1 MKTKPKTRA
10 PRQAAKKVAKTTA
23 TQTAKKTA
31 AKPLKKTLKAAPK
44 KTLPKAAKEIVQFA
58 PNFTA
63 YVLPPATICLY
74 SEHRKFFLH
83 GELYVAIA
91 EAIGKKGKETQALVQ
106 ELSRKFPVDQI
117 QDALKRMYERRYVT
131 LASPLTTG
139 PVAGFWASLGLAP
152 ETAESS
158 LANCRVRIESVDV
171 KGAKELTSA
180 LTNLGV
186 RVVGRGGDLTVTLV
200 NDYLDR
206 RLAERNEEQVADKT
220 PWILVQPSGAFPLVG

>member
-44 KTLPKAAKEIVQFA
+44 KTSPKAAKEIVQFA

-83 GELYVAIA
+83 GELYVALAETIGKNGKGTQDIIA
-91 EAIGKKGKETQALVQ
+91 E
-106 ELSRKFPVDQI
+106 LSHKYPVDQI
-117 QDALKRMYERRYVT
+117 QEGLKRLYERRYVT
-131 LASPLTTG
+131 IASPVTTG
-139 PVAGFWASLGLAP
+139 PVAGFWASLGLPP
-152 ETAESS
+152 EAAENA
-158 LANCRVRIESVDV
+158 LANYSVRVDAIDV
-171 KGAKELTSA
+171 KGAKELSAA
-180 LTNLGV
+180 LTDLGV
-186 RVVGRGGDLTVTLV
+186 
-200 NDYLDR
+200 
-206 RLAERNEEQVADKT
+206 
-220 PWILVQPSGAFPLVG
+220 